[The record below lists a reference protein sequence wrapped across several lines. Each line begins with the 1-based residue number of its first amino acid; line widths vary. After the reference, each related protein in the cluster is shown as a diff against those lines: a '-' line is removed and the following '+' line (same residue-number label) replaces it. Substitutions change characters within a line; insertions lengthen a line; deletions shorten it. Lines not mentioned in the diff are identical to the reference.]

1 MNVRKRLIS
10 LLLITATLTV
20 LLSAC
25 SSGNGGE
32 VTTEAPAVS
41 ETPQVDETT
50 NAPETTT
57 PPETEPALTRLNVKW
72 NNGYIGSYSNTNGY
86 QNKVKEGGGAYVYSD
101 VIEIEKKGTMITFT
115 DTKFG
120 KTSSNAYV
128 VSYWKKN
135 GSKWELDL
143 AKPNI
148 RGGEAFIF
156 TEKREGT
163 VYTYVSSSDNECV
176 RFCFRAEND
185 DNRPEIYSGKP
196 EGPSPQTEL
205 IEWIEKDKE
214 RVFYDILKG
223 KSFTVI
229 GDSYFAGSDIDK
241 SLVWPALMAKKYD
254 MEFCNYGIGGS
265 TISAYNGGRNP
276 MVNRYK
282 DMINNNPDIVII
294 EGGRNDYNIS
304 VPLGTLQSTDT
315 ATMMGASRVLI
326 TKVKE
331 KYPNALIICVTCW
344 EVGGKANSAG
354 NVCSAYGKA
363 LLDVCA
369 DMGVLCIN
377 AMDQKATGVYMT
389 NADFRKKY
397 CIGPNDISHLNADGM
412 KLVFPFFEKTIAD
425 LYKASKE

>member
-1 MNVRKRLIS
+1 MKKPKRIIA
-10 LLLITATLTV
+10 LLLISVTLIGM
-20 LLSAC
+20 LASC
-25 SSGNGGE
+25 RSGSSGD
-32 VTTEAPAVS
+32 VTTELS
-41 ETPQVDETT
+41 DTT
-50 NAPETTT
+50 NAPESTNAEETTKA
-57 PPETEPALTRLNVKW
+57 PEAESALTELNVKW
-72 NNGYIGSYSNTNGY
+72 HNGYIGSYSNTNGY
-86 QNKVKEGGGAYVYSD
+86 QNKVKEGGGSYVYSD
-101 VIEIEKKGTMITFT
+101 VIEIEKKGTMITFS
-115 DTKFG
+115 DPKFG

-148 RGGEAFIF
+148 RGGEAFIVS
-156 TEKREGT
+156 EKRDAT
-163 VYTYVSSSDNECV
+163 VYTYISASDNECV
-176 RFCFRAEND
+176 RFCLRADNET
-185 DNRPEIYSGKP
+185 NRPKIYSGKP
-196 EGPSPQTEL
+196 TGKSPQTVL
-205 IEWIEKDKE
+205 NEWIEKDKQ
-214 RVFYDILKG
+214 RAFYDILKG
-223 KSFTVI
+223 KTFIVI

-254 MEFCNYGIGGS
+254 MQFCNYGIGGS
-265 TISAYNGGRNP
+265 TISTYNGGKNP

-304 VPLGTLQSTDT
+304 APLGTLQSTDT

-344 EVGGKANSAG
+344 EVGGNANPAG

-363 LLDVCA
+363 LIDVCA
-369 DMGVLCIN
+369 DMGVPCIN

-389 NADFRKKY
+389 SSTFRATY

-412 KLVFPFFEKTIAD
+412 KLVLPFFEKAIVDILTS
-425 LYKASKE
+425 SKS